1 MSQNII
7 NKEFPTQRAI
17 SIVERFNKKLGGTLS
32 KSDKF
37 DTVFVLELQ
46 KEAEDI
52 IALLFDS
59 VIEGEFIRNSKIQNN
74 IEELRKIYSSE
85 DIENTINKDRNK
97 YLSGI
102 REKLYLIE
110 SLLQE
115 YDKFINIFKFLIN
128 EEKDN
133 IFIFSQNRK
142 NIQGYEYDL
151 FLRNLDLC
159 IRDVQLNESFEYATK
174 VEQLKSNIGI
184 GGYLDQQKEKMRK
197 KANLLLFKWYKRA
210 EINKMKISPV
220 IDGEEK
226 GNYENEIISYGEE
239 WQNIVNYINNHY
251 FEGKERELKKSFQRI
266 KEKDVKTYTSQEI
279 CLYIKYYK
287 DIEGNLSKIDDLIEY
302 LSGWK
307 EEEKIEEKIDENEQ
321 NVRETIYRYA
331 INNRFSLFTKS
342 CDNIELLLA
351 EYKKIKDNNKN
362 YFPQYKFIQRAIS
375 LLQKEIN
382 QNKSIKEIERHIEYI
397 NDIYNKYK
405 MNIEWSLGHSHFI
418 FRTSLEESIID
429 GIFIYSSFVLPI
441 PNKDAR
447 DKYEQEKNNFNTL
460 KGQIEPLKKVNQLLT
475 ESKQINED
483 LKKNKVQVIELMGI
497 FLAVIAFVMSSISGF
512 QFVTSILSAVL
523 FLVIFS
529 TSLISFLL
537 VLLLITRYNENILKK
552 HKGTIIV
559 FYIIKFILIF
569 ICAYFLSEEKNKDT
583 NDNVETLQSVNTSKT
598 GSEKINIDTIKKE
611 KGRNAIPQAKL

>member
-226 GNYENEIISYGEE
+226 GNYENEIISYG
-239 WQNIVNYINNHY
+239 
-251 FEGKERELKKSFQRI
+251 
-266 KEKDVKTYTSQEI
+266 
-279 CLYIKYYK
+279 
-287 DIEGNLSKIDDLIEY
+287 
-302 LSGWK
+302 
-307 EEEKIEEKIDENEQ
+307 
-321 NVRETIYRYA
+321 
-331 INNRFSLFTKS
+331 
-342 CDNIELLLA
+342 
-351 EYKKIKDNNKN
+351 
-362 YFPQYKFIQRAIS
+362 
-375 LLQKEIN
+375 
-382 QNKSIKEIERHIEYI
+382 
-397 NDIYNKYK
+397 
-405 MNIEWSLGHSHFI
+405 
-418 FRTSLEESIID
+418 
-429 GIFIYSSFVLPI
+429 
-441 PNKDAR
+441 
-447 DKYEQEKNNFNTL
+447 
-460 KGQIEPLKKVNQLLT
+460 
-475 ESKQINED
+475 
-483 LKKNKVQVIELMGI
+483 
-497 FLAVIAFVMSSISGF
+497 
-512 QFVTSILSAVL
+512 
-523 FLVIFS
+523 
-529 TSLISFLL
+529 
-537 VLLLITRYNENILKK
+537 
-552 HKGTIIV
+552 
-559 FYIIKFILIF
+559 
-569 ICAYFLSEEKNKDT
+569 
-583 NDNVETLQSVNTSKT
+583 
-598 GSEKINIDTIKKE
+598 
-611 KGRNAIPQAKL
+611 